1 MKVDLNCDLGE
12 SFGAYKIGEED
23 RILDYVSSV
32 NIACG
37 YHAGD
42 PMVMADT
49 VKMAIE
55 KGVAIGAHPGFP
67 DLMGFGRRKMELSLE
82 EARNYMIYQMGAL
95 EGFIKA
101 AGGRL
106 NHVKPHGALYNMA
119 AVDYKLARALAE
131 AVYDYD
137 KNLIFVG
144 LAGSEAIKA
153 GRDVGLQVAGEVF
166 ADRAYEED
174 GTLVSRSKPGAVIKD
189 EEEALV
195 RTLEFVE
202 KKKVTAITGKV
213 IDIEADTIC
222 LHGDNEEALLF
233 ARLINEKFKEKGIR
247 IEALGQE

>member
-12 SFGAYKIGEED
+12 SFGAYKIGEDD

-42 PMVMADT
+42 PMVMAQT
-49 VKMAIE
+49 VKMALE
-55 KGVAIGAHPGFP
+55 KEIAIGAHPGFP
-67 DLMGFGRRKMELSLE
+67 DLMGFRRNMQVTHE

-95 EGFIKA
+95 DGFIRA
-101 AGGRL
+101 AGGRM

-119 AVDYKLARALAE
+119 AVDYELALALAQ

-137 KNLIFVG
+137 KDLIFVA
-144 LAGSEAIKA
+144 LAGSQAVKA
-153 GRDVGLQVAGEVF
+153 GKDVGLRVAGEVF

-174 GTLVSRSKPGAVIKD
+174 GTLVSRSKEGAVIHD
-189 EEEALV
+189 ENLALA
-195 RTLEFVE
+195 RSLDFVE
-202 KKKVTAITGKV
+202 KKKVLTITGKE

-222 LHGDNEEALLF
+222 LHGDNEGAVLF
-233 ARLINEKFKEKGIR
+233 ARTINEKFKEKGIR
-247 IEALGQE
+247 IAAAGQE